1 MTEQKSQTENLKK
14 SGIWKPNFK
23 RSIYKKIAA
32 AVSAALVVTC
42 ISLPSA
48 ADIPTASAEAGD
60 KISLAMEYMGSGT
73 APKATGEPSASLKE
87 TGEIWLGV
95 SAVSTEDG
103 LKMDDGDLA
112 LFTKG
117 VYSFEMSFAYDSDY
131 IEPHGDASSWE
142 NEIKTQ
148 NLSTNS
154 ESSWSSDYEI
164 IAVSDTDINKDASQT
179 MPLVGT
185 GTNWRMCTVNIRYTG
200 EDIANARFYGMS
212 DDGTKQY
219 LLKMPFDVT
228 DVPSSGTE
236 EVIQPVLGPE
246 TFDIGSGMY
255 GADYEGEWLNAD
267 TGTEYTNLKN
277 VFEPSGNILLFT
289 DGATISN
296 IDVKKV
302 KYTPNAED
310 PETNDESFDESAVM
324 YHDETQDGAYEFRV
338 EKKEYY
344 VSVENE
350 VDKVRILITAGA
362 AVTVNSS
369 QAQAYVGDG
378 GNYYADISLETLD
391 ADSLSASD
399 GYNVVNVNGEYTLH
413 IRRLLKPRIEFKPG
427 NSPYGLIERMSEANG
442 GSWDADKVQAAKDA
456 FKNSETKYGNLTFN
470 LVDAQ
475 YVPDNAEKGVTYTT
489 AAWRSYNEDP
499 QDIKINYDLD
509 EVALFVYTKDAYF
522 KDPGVTIYDEEG
534 NPVNA
539 ENVEKEL
546 KVGIMKIDT
555 PTYGYTGASGY
566 IADETDEQTL
576 NEKTDS
582 DVTGF
587 FLTKDQKNS
596 IGTAKLKI
604 RPDVYFIEY
613 TYTAE
618 NDVRYTFE
626 DKRPV
631 IVLTERGDLTFTD
644 LPVVNTGDVSIFSNQ
659 WATFERRNSLY
670 AFRIADLAITDQAV
684 INTGDVSM
692 MKNSWAKGFTRHYNE
707 DVLK

>member
-1 MTEQKSQTENLKK
+1 MTEQKAQTENLKK
-14 SGIWKPNFK
+14 AKVWKPNFK
-23 RSIYKKIAA
+23 RSISKKIAA

-60 KISLAMEYMGSGT
+60 KISLAMEYMGSGA
-73 APKATGEPSASLKE
+73 APEETGAPSASLKE

-95 SAVSTEDG
+95 SAVSTDGG

-427 NSPYGLIERMSEANG
+427 NSPYGLIERMSTENG
-442 GSWDADKVQAAKDA
+442 GSWDTDTVQAAKAD
-456 FKNSETKYGNLTFN
+456 FDDNFTFN
-470 LVDAQ
+470 T
-475 YVPDNAEKGVTYTT
+475 YIPDHLISQNVKYSALAWSEDERSGEEASDEDNMDKNPYAIMLYQGEK
-489 AAWRSYNEDP
+489 
-499 QDIKINYDLD
+499 
-509 EVALFVYTKDAYF
+509 FV
-522 KDPGVTIYDEEG
+522 DPGFVAYDSAG
-534 NPVNA
+534 NAIESP
-539 ENVEKEL
+539 
-546 KVGIMKIDT
+546 
-555 PTYGYTGASGY
+555 
-566 IADETDEQTL
+566 
-576 NEKTDS
+576 
-582 DVTGF
+582 
-587 FLTKDQKNS
+587 
-596 IGTAKLKI
+596 
-604 RPDVYFIEY
+604 EY
-613 TYTAE
+613 TATMSVRNMPNNSFLSMTDTATRYITISS
-618 NDVRYTFE
+618 NGDSNPDYTFE
-626 DKRPV
+626 SYNQACENIYLRPGV
-631 IVLTERGDLTFTD
+631 YDLVYTVKDDLTGEEITFSD
-644 LPVVNTGDVSIFSNQ
+644 NPRKIVVLWRYGDADMNAGINGQDANIMSQIILGVAKPLNAVNGDKIVSGHMTRGIYYYRILDVDNNEAFNGQDSNILSQ
-659 WATFERRNSLY
+659 SILGIYTRMTFYPN
-670 AFRIADLAITDQAV
+670 IADLG
-684 INTGDVSM
+684 N
-692 MKNSWAKGFTRHYNE
+692 
-707 DVLK
+707 